1 MADVSTILEYVKDDD
16 VKFIR
21 LQFVDVFGNQKNIS
35 IMPSELERAFKFGVS
50 IDAWAIKGF
59 KGEEKSDLL
68 LFPNPE
74 TLAILPWRPREGRVV
89 RMICDIKNPDGTPF
103 EVDTRDVLKNAI
115 KYAASYGV
123 SFGFGS
129 EMEFYLFKEDV
140 DGNPTNI
147 PYDTA
152 MYMDVA
158 PEDKGE
164 NIRREICLA
173 LSEMGIQ
180 PSGSHHEEGP
190 GQNEIHYHYSD
201 PLTSADNAITYKNVV
216 RTIASI
222 NGIYASFEPSPI
234 EGKPGNGHH
243 INISV
248 DSKNKDE
255 DFYYAIGGIL
265 KHIKEITLFLNP
277 TENSYKR
284 LGHHSAPKYI
294 AYSYENRSDLI
305 RIPAAKGEFKRFE
318 LRSSDCLCNPYIAF
332 SLLIY
337 AMMDGILNK
346 IDAGE
351 PMNLNLFEADDEVL
365 KNLDKLPNNIKEA
378 TELAK
383 KSMFIKEHLNERILE
398 SFLK

>member
-1 MADVSTILEYVKDDD
+1 MIDISTILEYVKDDD

-35 IMPSELERAFKFGVS
+35 IMPSELERAFEFGVS

-74 TLAILPWRPREGRVV
+74 TIAILPWRPREGRVI

-103 EVDTRDVLKNAI
+103 EVDTREVLKNAI
-115 KYAASYGV
+115 SYAKGNGV

-129 EMEFYLFKEDV
+129 EMEFYLFKEDIN
-140 DGNPTNI
+140 GNPTKE
-147 PYDTA
+147 PYDNA

-158 PEDKGE
+158 PEDRGE

-190 GQNEIHYHYSD
+190 GQNEIHYHYAD

-222 NGIYASFEPSPI
+222 NGIYASFEPSPL

-248 DSKNKDE
+248 DSENKE
-255 DFYYAIGGIL
+255 KDFYYAIAGIL
-265 KHIKEITLFLNP
+265 KHIKELSLFLNP
-277 TENSYKR
+277 TENSYQR

-318 LRSSDCLCNPYIAF
+318 LRSPDCIANPYIAF

-346 IDAGE
+346 LE
-351 PMNLNLFEADDEVL
+351 PGDPLNLNLFEADDAILKTLDVL
-365 KNLDKLPNNIKEA
+365 PKDLAEA
-378 TELAK
+378 KDIAS
-383 KSMFIKEHLNERILE
+383 KSEFIKKYLNERILE

>member
-1 MADVSTILEYVKDDD
+1 MIDISTILEYVKDDD

-35 IMPSELERAFKFGVS
+35 IMPSELERAFEFGVS

-74 TLAILPWRPREGRVV
+74 TIAILPWRPREGRVI

-115 KYAASYGV
+115 SYAKENGV

-129 EMEFYLFKEDV
+129 EMEFYLFKEDIN
-140 DGNPTNI
+140 GNPTKE
-147 PYDTA
+147 PYDNA

-158 PEDKGE
+158 PEDRGE

-190 GQNEIHYHYSD
+190 GQNEIHYHYAD

-222 NGIYASFEPSPI
+222 NGIYASFEPSPL

-248 DSKNKDE
+248 DSENKE
-255 DFYYAIGGIL
+255 KDFYYAIAGIL
-265 KHIKEITLFLNP
+265 KHIKELSLFLNP
-277 TENSYKR
+277 IENSYQR

-318 LRSSDCLCNPYIAF
+318 LRSPDCISNPYIAF

-346 IDAGE
+346 LE
-351 PMNLNLFEADDEVL
+351 PGGPLNLNLFEADDAILKTLDVL
-365 KNLDKLPNNIKEA
+365 PKDLAEA
-378 TELAK
+378 KDIAS
-383 KSMFIKEHLNERILE
+383 KSEFIKKYLNERILE

>member
-1 MADVSTILEYVKDDD
+1 MIDISTILEYVKDDD

-35 IMPSELERAFKFGVS
+35 IMPSELERAFEFGVS

-74 TLAILPWRPREGRVV
+74 TIAILPWRPREGRVI

-103 EVDTRDVLKNAI
+103 EVDTREVLKNAI
-115 KYAASYGV
+115 SYAKENGV

-129 EMEFYLFKEDV
+129 EMEFYLFKEDIN
-140 DGNPTNI
+140 GNPTKE
-147 PYDTA
+147 PYDNA

-158 PEDKGE
+158 PEDRGE

-190 GQNEIHYHYSD
+190 GQNEIHYHYAD

-222 NGIYASFEPSPI
+222 NGIYASFEPSPL

-248 DSKNKDE
+248 DSENKE
-255 DFYYAIGGIL
+255 KDFYYAIAGIL
-265 KHIKEITLFLNP
+265 KHIKELSLFLNP
-277 TENSYKR
+277 TENSYHR

-318 LRSSDCLCNPYIAF
+318 LRSPDCIANPYIAF

-346 IDAGE
+346 LE
-351 PMNLNLFEADDEVL
+351 PGDPLNLNLFEADDAILKTLDVL
-365 KNLDKLPNNIKEA
+365 PKDLAEA
-378 TELAK
+378 KDIAS
-383 KSMFIKEHLNERILE
+383 KSEFIKKYLNERILE